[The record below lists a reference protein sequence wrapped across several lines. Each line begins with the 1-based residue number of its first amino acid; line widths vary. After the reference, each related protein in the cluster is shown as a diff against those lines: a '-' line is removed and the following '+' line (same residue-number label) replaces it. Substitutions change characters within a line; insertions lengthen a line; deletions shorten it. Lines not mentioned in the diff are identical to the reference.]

1 MNAVTTFLTRKA
13 GGQRANWLDYLT
25 YAYLLS
31 GVLLILLPVAWLALN
46 SLKSSSQLEKQDLSL
61 LPTSFETVARATVS
75 YPDGNQIFF
84 IPDLPQW
91 VLNWGDLSDDERAA
105 RDVSEFLSGF
115 EGRDLYAL
123 RSHLG
128 QVPSLVRDLIEA

>member
-13 GGQRANWLDYLT
+13 GGQRANWLNYLT

-61 LPTSFETVARATVS
+61 LPTSS
-75 YPDGNQIFF
+75 
-84 IPDLPQW
+84 
-91 VLNWGDLSDDERAA
+91 
-105 RDVSEFLSGF
+105 
-115 EGRDLYAL
+115 
-123 RSHLG
+123 
-128 QVPSLVRDLIEA
+128 